1 MDHSVTPSPTPSP
14 GRRSALSAP
23 RPSAPRLS
31 TPRLSTPSLSSSY
44 AVLVGFLLL
53 LVAAFTVS
61 YGVGHLAGPVAPD
74 MHGVSH
80 HGASRHDDP
89 GMGDMGGMG
98 QGDGH

>member
-1 MDHSVTPSPTPSP
+1 MDHSVTPSP

-31 TPRLSTPSLSSSY
+31 APRLSAPSLSSPY

-53 LVAAFTVS
+53 LVAAFAVS

-80 HGASRHDDP
+80 HGVAHHDDP

-98 QGDGH
+98 HGGGH

>member
-1 MDHSVTPSPTPSP
+1 M
-14 GRRSALSAP
+14 
-23 RPSAPRLS
+23 
-31 TPRLSTPSLSSSY
+31 
-44 AVLVGFLLL
+44 GFLLL

-61 YGVGHLAGPVAPD
+61 YGVGHLTGPVAPD

>member
-14 GRRSALSAP
+14 GRRSSLSA
-23 RPSAPRLS
+23 
-31 TPRLSTPSLSSSY
+31 PRLSTPSLSAPRLSAPSPSPY

-61 YGVGHLAGPVAPD
+61 YGVGHLTGPVAPD